1 MNASLTQNSS
11 KFSNF
16 DFEFLPF
23 NFNDTEITVVPI
35 TVFARKF
42 TQRKLGV
49 GAVSFT
55 VRKSE
60 ALGFAD
66 YLISEGFSCK

>member
-1 MNASLTQNSS
+1 MQTTTTQNTS
-11 KFSNF
+11 KFSDF

-23 NFNDTEITVVPI
+23 DFQDTEVTVVPI
-35 TVFARKF
+35 TVYARKF
-42 TQRKLGV
+42 TQRKLGL
-49 GAVSFT
+49 GAISFQ

-60 ALGFAD
+60 APAFAD

>member
-1 MNASLTQNSS
+1 MNSTLTQDRS
-11 KFSNF
+11 KFSDF

-23 NFNDTEITVVPI
+23 NFEDTEITVVPI

-42 TQRKLGV
+42 TQRKLGA

-55 VRKSE
+55 VKKSE
-60 ALGFAD
+60 APSFAD
-66 YLISEGFSCK
+66 YLISQGFSCN